1 MKGEGLQR
9 AGERQV
15 RSLSQLRTFIL
26 LDFKARRVVSLWNPI
41 VRFQISLRVYEYLV
55 NSGKWFLRILFSF
68 YFKRLSIRLGFSIPP
83 NVFGPG
89 LCIVHY
95 GTIVVSPHARIGRNC
110 RLHAGVNI
118 GGKAGFYSLLE
129 ARLLSPR
136 VGSNCYIG
144 PGAKIFGPVTLGSG
158 CVVGANAVVNKS
170 FGSNATL
177 VGVPAKEVV
186 REN

>member
-1 MKGEGLQR
+1 MR
-9 AGERQV
+9 RI
-15 RSLSQLRTFIL
+15 RSLSQLRMFIL
-26 LDFKARRVVSLWNPI
+26 LDFRARKNVSFRNPI
-41 VRFQISLRVYEYLV
+41 VRFQIALRVYEYLV
-55 NSGKWFLRILFSF
+55 NSGNRFLRIFFSF
-68 YFKRLSIRLGFSIPP
+68 YFKRISIKLGFSIPP

-95 GTIVVSPHARIGRNC
+95 GTIVVSPHARIGKNC

-118 GGKAGFYSLLE
+118 GGKAGFYPIAE
-129 ARLLSPR
+129 ARSLSPR
-136 VGSNCYIG
+136 LGSDCYIG
-144 PGAKIFGPVTLGSG
+144 PGAKIFGPVILGKG

-170 FGSNATL
+170 FGPESTL